1 VSDGSIVQVSL
12 LELLEVVDL
21 ALDGAAKED
30 GVCAIAGPADDEMG
44 ADCFPPNVDIVIP
57 IRLMRCER

>member
-1 VSDGSIVQVSL
+1 MVQVSL

-30 GVCAIAGPADDEMG
+30 GVCAVAGPADDGMA

-57 IRLMRCER
+57 IRLMRCEC

>member
-1 VSDGSIVQVSL
+1 
-12 LELLEVVDL
+12 
-21 ALDGAAKED
+21 LDGAAKED

-57 IRLMRCER
+57 IRLMRCEC